1 MHVFVC
7 ACMWKSRDT
16 LQELGLSFQDPYG
29 GLGIKLKSH
38 QAWQQVPLTHWT
50 ISLTHENMF

>member
-38 QAWQQVPLTHWT
+38 QAWQQVPLTH
-50 ISLTHENMF
+50 